1 LVTSQWPF
9 RYLIQVHLNYKNH
22 SNYLSYLN
30 LASGLYRI
38 GYYRLICKIP
48 IEKIPINFE
57 VFGIRV
63 FGDQYS
69 MELTGADYSKK
80 TTTFWKYENA
90 IAIDNGDIDNNITDD
105 INDTINNNDDDISET
120 EKKSL
125 LLEMKK
131 EMKKFK
137 KRLDDYEIDLGQVKV
152 KLNIQPDV

>member
-1 LVTSQWPF
+1 M
-9 RYLIQVHLNYKNH
+9 
-22 SNYLSYLN
+22 SYLN

-38 GYYRLICKIP
+38 GYYRLVCKIP

-80 TTTFWKYENA
+80 TTTFWKNKKA
-90 IAIDNGDIDNNITDD
+90 INIDNGDIDNHITDD
-105 INDTINNNDDDISET
+105 INDDISET

-125 LLEMKK
+125 LLEMKN

-137 KRLDDYEIDLGQVKV
+137 KRLDNYETDLGQVKV
-152 KLNIQPDV
+152 MLNIQPDVLEEI